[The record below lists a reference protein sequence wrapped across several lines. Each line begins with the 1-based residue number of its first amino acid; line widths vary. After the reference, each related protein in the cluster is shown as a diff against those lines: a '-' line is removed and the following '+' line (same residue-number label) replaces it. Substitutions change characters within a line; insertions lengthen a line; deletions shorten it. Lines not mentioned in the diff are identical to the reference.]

1 MSRTDLDQILTKGTV
16 LLLETGEY
24 SDYSVENPLVILM
37 DFSKR
42 KVAEEYRIYCA
53 LGGEEPDPGYFGAWL
68 ITQGYVEDL
77 SRARSL
83 DHSCN

>member
-1 MSRTDLDQILTKGTV
+1 
-16 LLLETGEY
+16 
-24 SDYSVENPLVILM
+24 M

-77 SRARSL
+77 SDVTRWHVGSYS
-83 DHSCN
+83 DFTP